1 MISVDAGVVSGA
13 SVVVSGASVV
23 VSGASVVVSGS
34 VTSGVVSPLS
44 SVPFAFIMTT
54 VAFPPAYS
62 ISTLFVFFVNAE
74 T

>member
-13 SVVVSGASVV
+13 SVVVSV
-23 VSGASVVVSGS
+23 ASVVVSGS